1 MSAANVTTHTG
12 STYVY
17 VLEPTVIVS
26 LCVADAGGQCHGGL
40 MTTTMRDDS
49 GDVLN
54 HRLVVR
60 DHANDCHTKQDSYW
74 RQRALPHESLIFVLQ
89 YQNHC
94 YSWYISLTA
103 FYKLFRVAFRR
114 LKCVSPPHHSTGS

>member
-26 LCVADAGGQCHGGL
+26 LCVTDAGGQCHGGL

-74 RQRALPHESLIFVLQ
+74 RQRALPHESLIFVL
-89 YQNHC
+89 HTRT
-94 YSWYISLTA
+94 IATA
-103 FYKLFRVAFRR
+103 GIYLLQPFINRFAWLFDA
-114 LKCVSPPHHSTGS
+114 